1 MELLNQSSENLLR
14 IMKPSSRGK
23 TSKGPKKGTLE
34 KNIIGEKKPLRN
46 KLYTQTTRQRK
57 PGQSHSKEDTEN
69 I

>member
-1 MELLNQSSENLLR
+1 
-14 IMKPSSRGK
+14 MKPSSRGK
-23 TSKGPKKGTLE
+23 TSKVPKKGTLE

-46 KLYTQTTRQRK
+46 KVYTQTTRQRK